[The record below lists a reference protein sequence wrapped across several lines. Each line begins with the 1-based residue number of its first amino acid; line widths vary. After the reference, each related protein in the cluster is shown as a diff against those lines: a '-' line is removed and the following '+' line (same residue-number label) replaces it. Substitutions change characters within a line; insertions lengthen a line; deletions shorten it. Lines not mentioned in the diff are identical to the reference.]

1 MKRNEKAMSD
11 APYRM
16 RTRLT
21 GRAASLLRIFVTEAR
36 RNLGLLLFPLVAA
49 LVVYT
54 ASETLPS
61 GVWLWSATSS
71 SLQGILI
78 LVGPLAAGVAA
89 WVAGR
94 DKRRGTEELIALS
107 PRPMFQRDLI
117 LWAATT
123 AWLCLA
129 YTLAAAVLLFLTY
142 RGATWGSPV
151 WWPVSLGL
159 CGILLDS
166 SLGYAAGVYVRSRFT
181 APLVAVAL
189 YWIQGVT
196 IYDLNS
202 SAKYLSPL
210 AGQEFTDVFFED
222 PYTINAPQSLWLL
235 GLAALILTLVALKRS
250 GSRRAW
256 GAMLAAVVVTAVGV
270 TLLLRTPADYRVL
283 QARAKPVPYEP
294 VCVEKRVRVCVHP
307 AYESLLPG
315 AARISSEVAVPLVGI
330 PGGPVRVEQA
340 PVESKLRP
348 DGTLS
353 FTLYDA
359 TTLGGYLAEDV
370 AINLV
375 RDQRATAQYS
385 RREKQSSAP
394 RNGDP
399 CAGFDGYATQSQNVV
414 ASWLMKRAG
423 FSYKSSSFGATL
435 DYCPELKAA
444 FERFSSLRPQDR
456 EAWLRANYADLRSGK
471 LELKDLP

>member
-1 MKRNEKAMSD
+1 MSD
-11 APYRM
+11 ASYRM
-16 RTRLT
+16 RTRFT
-21 GRAASLLRIFVTEAR
+21 RQGTSLLRIFATEAR

-54 ASETLPS
+54 AFETLPK
-61 GVWLWSATSS
+61 GIWLWSATSS
-71 SLQGILI
+71 SLQGALI

-89 WVAGR
+89 WVASR

-107 PRPMFQRDLI
+107 PRPMFQRDLM

-129 YTLAAAVLLFLTY
+129 YTLAAAVLLFLNY
-142 RGATWGSPV
+142 LGATWGSPV
-151 WWPVSLGL
+151 WWPVLLGL
-159 CGILLDS
+159 CGIVLDS
-166 SLGYAAGVYVRSRFT
+166 SLGYAAGVYVGSRFT

-196 IYDLNS
+196 VYDLNS
-202 SAKYLSPL
+202 SVKYLSPL

-222 PYTINAPQSLWLL
+222 PYTINAPQSFWLL
-235 GLAALILTLVALKRS
+235 GLAALVLSLVALKRS
-250 GSRRAW
+250 RSRRVW
-256 GAMLAAVVVTAVGV
+256 GVMLASVVVTAVGV

-283 QARAKPVPYEP
+283 QAKAKPVPYEP

-307 AYESLLPG
+307 AYKSLLPG
-315 AARISSEVAVPLVGI
+315 AARITNEIATPLVGI
-330 PGGPVRVEQA
+330 PGGPVRSKQA
-340 PVESKLRP
+340 PVESKLGP

-370 AINLV
+370 AIDLV
-375 RDQRATAQYS
+375 RDQRATTRYS
-385 RREKQSSAP
+385 RREKQSSASW
-394 RNGDP
+394 NGDP
-399 CAGFDGYATQSQNVV
+399 CAGFNGYSTQSQNVV
-414 ASWLMKRAG
+414 SSWLMKRAG
-423 FSYKSSSFGATL
+423 FSYKSSNFGATL
-435 DYCPELKAA
+435 DYCPESKAA
-444 FERFSSLRPQDR
+444 FERFSSLRPRDR
-456 EAWLRANYADLRSGK
+456 ETWLRANYADLRSGK